1 MGQNYLRGGGG
12 DEARKQNSE
21 IESTLESQKIEVIY
35 FLNPY
40 YGVTFDDL
48 FVNIWGEV
56 KGEIRDPLKN
66 KPLVVFTLENP
77 KSCLEARNKKED
89 PDILT
94 LFPDTLDIL
103 LWQQ

>member
-1 MGQNYLRGGGG
+1 M
-12 DEARKQNSE
+12 
-21 IESTLESQKIEVIY
+21 
-35 FLNPY
+35 
-40 YGVTFDDL
+40 
-48 FVNIWGEV
+48 